1 MDLVSFWNEN
11 KIKPEKINDTQDIF
25 QAQTTNFGS
34 YLMYVP

>member
-11 KIKPEKINDTQDIF
+11 KMKPEKINDTQYIF